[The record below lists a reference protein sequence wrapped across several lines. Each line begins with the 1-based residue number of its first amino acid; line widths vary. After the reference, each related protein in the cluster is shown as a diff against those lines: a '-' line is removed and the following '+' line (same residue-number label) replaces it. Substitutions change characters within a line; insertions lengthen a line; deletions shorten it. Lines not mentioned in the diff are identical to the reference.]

1 MPRGCEVHPLGKKIN
16 APNLIKR
23 RGGDT
28 LRLLKSV
35 VRTNLLPTNLWRRSK
50 EFVLAFLSLPST
62 IDWATEGYS
71 VCFVKKT
78 LSYRVPWFQIS
89 TGRHWILHTQA
100 LKYYWPLKVICFLKC
115 HNTVDKALYYSTF
128 ICCHK
133 NILIKSNLGSK
144 ALAWLTI
151 PGSSCG

>member
-1 MPRGCEVHPLGKKIN
+1 MPRGCEVHPLGKKTN

-50 EFVLAFLSLPST
+50 EFVLAFLSLLSP
-62 IDWATEGYS
+62 IDWAIEGYR
-71 VCFVKKT
+71 VCYVKKT
-78 LSYRVPWFQIS
+78 LSSEFHDFRYPL
-89 TGRHWILHTQA
+89 GRYWILHIQA
-100 LKYYWPLKVICFLKC
+100 LKYYWPLKVISLLKC
-115 HNTVDKALYYSTF
+115 HNTVDKALYYCTF
-128 ICCHK
+128 ICCNK